1 MFKQYKTQQN
11 KNNDNIYQNTE
22 KKYFWKDLN
31 NTKNNS
37 TENLMKKSKLLQRKN
52 SKINNNKLIERK

>member
-37 TENLMKKSKLLQRKN
+37 TENLMKKSKLL
-52 SKINNNKLIERK
+52 

>member
-1 MFKQYKTQQN
+1 M
-11 KNNDNIYQNTE
+11 
-22 KKYFWKDLN
+22 DLN
-31 NTKNNS
+31 KTKNNS